1 MLRVRLRDKNDLW
14 NTSDEEL
21 IITIYKRCEARIV
34 KTARFYVKD
43 EGIAEDIIQEA
54 LEKLG
59 DKVSILCTMDERA
72 QNSYVKR
79 MVEWCARNYLRD
91 HRKDLEFLSF
101 GDFEEETKLLRDPS
115 ASPEEQILK
124 REMLDAYWKAL
135 NSLSTVERELLIG
148 KGFLGLKDEE
158 LAKIANCKP
167 ENVRMR
173 LSRARKHAQKLLKE
187 GGYDDEEA

>member
-1 MLRVRLRDKNDLW
+1 MLRFKKKDKKDLW
-14 NTSDEEL
+14 DTSDEEI

-34 KTARFYVKD
+34 MTARWYVKD
-43 EGIAEDIIQEA
+43 EEIAEDIVQEA

-59 DKVSILCTMDERA
+59 DKADILRTMDERA
-72 QNSYVKR
+72 QNAYLKR

-91 HRKDLEFLSF
+91 HRKDADFLSQ
-101 GDFEEETKLLRDPS
+101 GDFEEETKLLRDPG
-115 ASPEEQILK
+115 ASPEEQILN
-124 REMLDAYWKAL
+124 REKLDAYWNAL
-135 NSLSTVERELLIG
+135 NSLPTMDRELLIG
-148 KGFLGLKDEE
+148 KHFLELSDEE

-173 LSRARKHAQKLLKE
+173 LTRARKRAQKLLKE